1 MLRSLANL
9 SGSEGDA
16 DTTVDEDE
24 AVALLH
30 AREVS
35 ITPSFY
41 EQFMRLQIYA
51 DIISKQ
57 WPIF

>member
-1 MLRSLANL
+1 MANL
-9 SGSEGDA
+9 SGSEVDA

-41 EQFMRLQIYA
+41 KQLLRLQIYA
-51 DIISKQ
+51 DINFKQ
-57 WPIF
+57 HRA